1 MNKEL
6 HISDLVRRPKKKA
19 KAPGVT
25 KPSKSNHKKKRKQEI
40 VGLKI
45 GASQIAA
52 SRVVN
57 NGGPAKLVQLARVP
71 LEPGVVVAGEVRDMT
86 ALAEALDSFFTENDL
101 PRRGIRLGIGTN
113 RIGVRTVDIEGVEDE
128 RQVDNAVRFRA
139 HEALSIPLDQA
150 VLDYYVAS
158 ESVDEFGAVTRR
170 VVLAAAY
177 QEPIDHYINACR
189 AAGIELSGIDV
200 EAFALLRAVAP
211 RNGNGNGNGHANGN
225 GNGNGHGEDDTTPTA
240 SVVVSI
246 GHDRSTLA
254 ISDGTA
260 CDFMRVLDWG
270 GAKLEAAIGRDLGLT
285 SDEAEELK
293 LRLDLASDSGPDYD
307 PRVTGARA
315 AVSRE
320 LQTLSR
326 EVIASLEFY
335 QSEPGSLAISE
346 VLITGGTTRLPGL
359 AEELERLTRVPV
371 RLADPLAAVQVTNGL
386 AERED
391 LASLAIAIGLG
402 VEN

>member
-1 MNKEL
+1 MDLNKEIKL
-6 HISDLVRRPKKKA
+6 SDVFRRPKKK
-19 KAPGVT
+19 KANTPGTT
-25 KPSKSNHKKKRKQEI
+25 KPSAAKRKRRRKQEI

-71 LEPGVVVAGEVRDMT
+71 LEPGVVVGGEVRDVKALAT
-86 ALAEALDSFFTENDL
+86 ALDRFFVANKL

-113 RIGVRTVDIEGVEDE
+113 RIGVRTVDIEGVDDE
-128 RQVDNAVRFRA
+128 RQLGNVVRFRA

-150 VLDYYVAS
+150 VLDYHVVS
-158 ESVDEFGAVTRR
+158 ETVGESGAVSRR
-170 VVLAAAY
+170 VLLAAAY
-177 QEPIDHYINACR
+177 KEPIDHYVEACR
-189 AAGIELSGIDV
+189 AAGLELSGIDV

-211 RNGNGNGNGHANGN
+211 RNGASAGA
-225 GNGNGHGEDDTTPTA
+225 PSVA

-270 GAKLEAAIGRDLGLT
+270 GSKLEAAIAQELGLT
-285 SDEAEELK
+285 RPEAAELK
-293 LRLDLASDSGPDYD
+293 LALDLGSDAPDAD
-307 PRVTGARA
+307 SRSQRTRA

-320 LQTLSR
+320 LETLAR
-326 EVIASLEFY
+326 ELVASLHFY
-335 QSEPGSLAISE
+335 QGQPGSLAISE
-346 VLITGGTTRLPGL
+346 VIVTGGTTRLPGL
-359 AEELERLTRVPV
+359 AEELGRLTRVPV
-371 RLADPLAAVQVTNGL
+371 RIADPLAGVQVTNGL
-386 AERED
+386 AKRDD
-391 LASLAIAIGLG
+391 LASLSAAIGLG
-402 VEN
+402 MED